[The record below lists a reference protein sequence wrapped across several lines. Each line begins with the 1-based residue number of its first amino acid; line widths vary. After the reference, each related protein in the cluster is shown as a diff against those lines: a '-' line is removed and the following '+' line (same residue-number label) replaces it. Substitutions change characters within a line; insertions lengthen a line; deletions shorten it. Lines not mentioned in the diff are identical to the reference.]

1 MREKHSESLAMSH
14 RQNGDKGSSSSGGKQ
29 GRSRAGGSKNQWQ
42 LHRVADVM
50 HKIYNNN
57 SNNKHTDPAPKCC
70 KQIYVHARRIPSLSL
85 IPHSPPEIE
94 SGRSVHIDAG
104 ASSPN

>member
-14 RQNGDKGSSSSGGKQ
+14 RQNGDKGSSSSSRGKQ
-29 GRSRAGGSKNQWQ
+29 GRSRAGGSKKQWQ

-70 KQIYVHARRIPSLSL
+70 KTDLCPCPSYSF
-85 IPHSPPEIE
+85 PVAHPSFPP
-94 SGRSVHIDAG
+94 R
-104 ASSPN
+104 N